1 MYLELLYYQE
11 KRSREYE
18 AIMELNM
25 AQAKATTVKKAAPK
39 IAPKKELV
47 EVSSRNKK
55 IGMYIGIGLVA
66 LLIISNL
73 VG

>member
-1 MYLELLYYQE
+1 
-11 KRSREYE
+11 
-18 AIMELNM
+18 MELSM
-25 AQAKATTVKKAAPK
+25 AEAKATTTKKAAPK
-39 IAPKKELV
+39 IAPKKEVV

-55 IGMYIGIGLVA
+55 IGIYIGIGLVA